1 MNEPPIIE
9 KWPHPLGIEYA
20 LVHGEKILG
29 SVLPVA
35 ALPKDGK
42 TRKRWRAVVLQ
53 REIGIF
59 TGSDGRLV
67 AMRAVQHFAKHLW
80 ADFVPTVGGKQ

>member
-1 MNEPPIIE
+1 MNEPTIE

-29 SVLPVA
+29 SVIPVGA
-35 ALPKDGK
+35 AATDGK
-42 TRKRWRAVVLQ
+42 TPKRWKALVLH
-53 REIGIF
+53 REVGIF
-59 TGSDGRLV
+59 SGKRGRLV

-80 ADFVPTVGGKQ
+80 AGVRT